1 MAGWKGHF
9 SQKKEKKRK
18 EIEEKKGK
26 SETKRG
32 IRNLENKG
40 GNKLETR
47 ETEIPVQ
54 IWIEKARFES
64 YVIP

>member
-1 MAGWKGHF
+1 MKRSF
-9 SQKKEKKRK
+9 QSKERKEKKRK
-18 EIEEKKGK
+18 RKREKRKGK

-54 IWIEKARFES
+54 I
-64 YVIP
+64 

>member
-1 MAGWKGHF
+1 MKRSF
-9 SQKKEKKRK
+9 QSKERKEKKRK

-54 IWIEKARFES
+54 I
-64 YVIP
+64 